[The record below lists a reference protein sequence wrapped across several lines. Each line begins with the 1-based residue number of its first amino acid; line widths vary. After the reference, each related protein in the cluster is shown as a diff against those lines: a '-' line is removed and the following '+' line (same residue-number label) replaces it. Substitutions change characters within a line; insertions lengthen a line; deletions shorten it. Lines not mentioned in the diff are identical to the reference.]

1 MKCEMNVYN
10 MVCLGTLF
18 TFLMTVLGAA
28 TVFLFRGELK
38 VSVQKLFFGF
48 AAGVMIAASIWSL
61 LLPAMEAAEKQGMP
75 PWFPAGGGFI
85 LGGLFL
91 WLMDEIV
98 RKWKPAKMSHGS
110 FLLFS
115 AVTMHNI
122 PEGMAVGLA
131 FAAVGGLGGLAS
143 GGEIGSVMSGVNL
156 TGVETVAGGLE
167 NLSAYASAIGLAVG
181 IGIQNFPEGAAI
193 SLPLRREG
201 VSKTKAFL
209 YGSLTGVVEPLFGI
223 PVVLV
228 AGKVEPLMPWLL
240 SFAAG
245 AMIYV
250 TVDELIPQAS
260 EDGRKSAGTFGAMTG
275 FLIMMLLDVA
285 LG

>member
-1 MKCEMNVYN
+1 MA
-10 MVCLGTLF
+10 CLGTLF
-18 TFLMTVLGAA
+18 TFLMTVLGSAV
-28 TVFLFRGELK
+28 VFLFRGELK
-38 VSVQKLFFGF
+38 TSVQKLFFGF

-61 LLPAMEAAEKQGMP
+61 LLPAMDAAKEQGMV
-75 PWFPAGGGFI
+75 PWFPACGGFI
-85 LGGLFL
+85 LGGVFL
-91 WLMDEIV
+91 WLMDEFV
-98 RKWKPAKMSHGS
+98 RKWKPEKMSHGS

-131 FAAVGGLGGLAS
+131 FVAAAGGLGDPAMGINAAGS
-143 GGEIGSVMSGVNL
+143 TAIVDRGGDIL
-156 TGVETVAGGLE
+156 
-167 NLSAYASAIGLAVG
+167 AYASAIGLAVG

-209 YGSLTGVVEPLFGI
+209 CGSLTGVVEPLFGI
-223 PVVLV
+223 PAVF
-228 AGKVEPLMPWLL
+228 AARMVEPLMPWLL

-250 TVDELIPQAS
+250 AVDELIPQAS
-260 EDGRKSAGTFGAMTG
+260 EEGKKSAGTFGTMMG
-275 FLIMMLLDVA
+275 FLIMMLLDVM
-285 LG
+285 LS

>member
-1 MKCEMNVYN
+1 MKCKMNVYS
-10 MVCLGTLF
+10 MACLGTLF
-18 TFLMTVLGAA
+18 TFLMTVLGSAV
-28 TVFLFRGELK
+28 VFLFRGELK
-38 VSVQKLFFGF
+38 TSVQKLFFGF

-61 LLPAMEAAEKQGMP
+61 LLPAMDAAKELGMQ

-85 LGGLFL
+85 LGGVFL
-91 WLMDEIV
+91 WLMDEFV
-98 RKWKPAKMSHGS
+98 RKLKPEKMSHGS

-143 GGEIGSVMSGVNL
+143 GGDLGGVISEVSLFGREIATTGWRNL
-156 TGVETVAGGLE
+156 P
-167 NLSAYASAIGLAVG
+167 AYASAIGLAVG

-209 YGSLTGVVEPLFGI
+209 YGSLTGAVEPLFGI
-223 PVVLV
+223 PVVFV
-228 AGKVEPLMPWLL
+228 AGMVEPLMPWLL

-250 TVDELIPQAS
+250 AVDELIPQAS
-260 EDGRKSAGTFGAMTG
+260 EDGRKSAGTFGAMMG
-275 FLIMMLLDVA
+275 FLMMMLLDVA

>member
-1 MKCEMNVYN
+1 MKCEMNVYI
-10 MVCLGTLF
+10 MVFLGTLF
-18 TFLMTVLGAA
+18 TFMMTVLGSAV
-28 TVFLFRGELK
+28 VFLFRGELK
-38 VSVQKLFFGF
+38 ASLQKLFFGF

-61 LLPAMEAAEKQGMP
+61 LLPAMDAAQELGLQ
-75 PWFPAGGGFI
+75 PWFPSAGGFV
-85 LGGLFL
+85 LGGAFL

-98 RKWKPAKMSHGS
+98 RRIKPEKMSHGS

-131 FAAVGGLGGLAS
+131 FAAADGGLS
-143 GGEIGSVMSGVNL
+143 
-156 TGVETVAGGLE
+156 
-167 NLSAYASAIGLAVG
+167 ASAIGLAVG

-193 SLPLRREG
+193 SLPLRKEG
-201 VSKTKAFL
+201 VSKKKAFFC
-209 YGSLTGVVEPLFGI
+209 GSLTGAVEPLFGI
-223 PVVLV
+223 PVVFAAEMV
-228 AGKVEPLMPWLL
+228 KPLMPWLL

-250 TVDELIPQAS
+250 VVDELIPQAS
-260 EDGRKSAGTFGAMTG
+260 EDGGKSAGTFGAMIG
-275 FLIMMLLDVA
+275 FLVMMLLDVA

>member
-1 MKCEMNVYN
+1 MNLY
-10 MVCLGTLF
+10 MMACLGTLF
-18 TFLMTVLGAA
+18 TFLMTVLGSAV
-28 TVFLFRGELK
+28 VFLFRGELK
-38 VSVQKLFFGF
+38 ESVQKLFFGF

-61 LLPAMEAAEKQGMP
+61 LLPAMEAAQESGVQ
-75 PWFPAGGGFI
+75 PWFPAAGGFV
-85 LGGLFL
+85 LGGVFL
-91 WLMDEIV
+91 WLMDEFV
-98 RKWKPAKMSHGS
+98 RKLKPMKVSHGS

-131 FAAVGGLGGLAS
+131 FAAVGSKSDIL
-143 GGEIGSVMSGVNL
+143 
-156 TGVETVAGGLE
+156 
-167 NLSAYASAIGLAVG
+167 AYASAIGLAVG

-193 SLPLRREG
+193 SLPLRKEG

-228 AGKVEPLMPWLL
+228 AGMVEPLMPWLL

-250 TVDELIPQAS
+250 SVDELIPQAS
-260 EDGRKSAGTFGAMTG
+260 GDGKKSAGTFGAMIG
-275 FLIMMLLDVA
+275 FMVMMLLDVT